1 MSDSVKK
8 IKLSTYDDL
17 FTPDSKDNLTD
28 GTPAQITLSKLIP
41 FPHHPFKLYKDEQM
55 QEMVNS
61 VQHNGVLTP
70 IIVRPGTEDGQ
81 FEIISGHNRVE
92 AARLAGLT
100 EIPAIIREM
109 DNETA
114 IVAMVDSNL
123 RQRDKLL
130 PSEKAFAYK
139 MKLEAINRQGK
150 RSDLTSG
157 QVDPKLSSGRAR
169 DLIAEEAGES
179 SKQIH
184 RFIRLTELIPPL
196 LELTDEA
203 KMALNPAVA
212 LSYLTPSE
220 QEDVLD
226 IMTMHDCSPSLSQ
239 AEHLK
244 KLSQEGS
251 LDRSAIN
258 AILSEP
264 KPQQKQIVFKGDQ
277 VEKYFPKD
285 TSPEQIQETIIR
297 LLEVWYQRRNQERGR

>member
-139 MKLEAINRQGK
+139 MKLEAIKKQGE
-150 RSDLTSG
+150 RTDLTSR
-157 QVDPKLSSGRAR
+157 QVVAKLKKADFIGDQVGESGR
-169 DLIAEEAGES
+169 
-179 SKQIH
+179 QIQ

-196 LELTDEA
+196 LELTDDA

-212 LSYLTPSE
+212 LSYLSQSE

-226 IMTMHDCSPSLSQ
+226 IMVMHDCSPSLSQ

>member
-8 IKLSTYDDL
+8 IKLSSYDDL

-61 VQHNGVLTP
+61 VQNNGVLTP
-70 IIVRPGTEDGQ
+70 IIVRPGAEQGQ

-139 MKLEAINRQGK
+139 MKLEAIKRQGERK
-150 RSDLTSG
+150 DLTSR
-157 QVDPKLSSGRAR
+157 QVVAKLKNADIIGDQVGESGR
-169 DLIAEEAGES
+169 
-179 SKQIH
+179 QIQ

-196 LELTDEA
+196 LELTDES

-226 IMTMHDCSPSLSQ
+226 IMVMHDCSPSLSQ

-264 KPQQKQIVFKGDQ
+264 KPQQKQIVFKGNQ
-277 VEKYFPKD
+277 IEKYFPKD

>member
-70 IIVRPGTEDGQ
+70 IIVRPGAEDGQ

-139 MKLEAINRQGK
+139 MKLEAIKRQGK
-150 RSDLTSG
+150 RTDLTSR
-157 QVDPKLSSGRAR
+157 QVVGKSENADVIGESVGESGR
-169 DLIAEEAGES
+169 
-179 SKQIH
+179 QIH

-196 LELTDEA
+196 LELTDVSR
-203 KMALNPAVA
+203 MALNPAVA

-226 IMTMHDCSPSLSQ
+226 IMMMHDCSPSLSQ

-285 TSPEQIQETIIR
+285 TTPEQIQETIIR

>member
-139 MKLEAINRQGK
+139 MKLEAIK
-150 RSDLTSG
+150 RSAGRPATNN
-157 QVDPKLSSGRAR
+157 SSQLGTNYRS
-169 DLIAEEAGES
+169 DELIAEQAGES
-179 SKQIH
+179 RNQIH

-196 LELTDEA
+196 LELTDESR
-203 KMALNPAVA
+203 MALNPAVA

-226 IMTMHDCSPSLSQ
+226 IMIMHDCSPSLSQ

>member
-8 IKLSTYDDL
+8 IKLSSYDDL

-130 PSEKAFAYK
+130 PSEKAYAYTLGSR
-139 MKLEAINRQGK
+139 KL
-150 RSDLTSG
+150 
-157 QVDPKLSSGRAR
+157 
-169 DLIAEEAGES
+169 
-179 SKQIH
+179 
-184 RFIRLTELIPPL
+184 
-196 LELTDEA
+196 
-203 KMALNPAVA
+203 
-212 LSYLTPSE
+212 
-220 QEDVLD
+220 
-226 IMTMHDCSPSLSQ
+226 
-239 AEHLK
+239 
-244 KLSQEGS
+244 
-251 LDRSAIN
+251 
-258 AILSEP
+258 
-264 KPQQKQIVFKGDQ
+264 
-277 VEKYFPKD
+277 
-285 TSPEQIQETIIR
+285 
-297 LLEVWYQRRNQERGR
+297 

>member
-8 IKLSTYDDL
+8 IKLSSYDDL

-70 IIVRPGTEDGQ
+70 IIVRPGDEDGQ

-139 MKLEAINRQGK
+139 MKLEAIKKQGE
-150 RSDLTSG
+150 RTDLTSR
-157 QVDPKLSSGRAR
+157 QVVAKLKKADFIGDQVGESGR
-169 DLIAEEAGES
+169 
-179 SKQIH
+179 QIQ

-196 LELTDEA
+196 LELTDESR
-203 KMALNPAVA
+203 MALNPAVA

-244 KLSQEGS
+244 KLSQEGN

>member
-8 IKLSTYDDL
+8 IKLSSYDDL

-61 VQHNGVLTP
+61 VQNNGVLTP
-70 IIVRPGTEDGQ
+70 IIVRPGAEQGQ

-100 EIPAIIREM
+100 EVPAIIREM

-130 PSEKAFAYK
+130 PSEKAYAYK
-139 MKLEAINRQGK
+139 MKLEAIKRQGE
-150 RSDLTSG
+150 RSDLTSR
-157 QVDPKLSSGRAR
+157 QVVGKSENADVIGDQVGESGR
-169 DLIAEEAGES
+169 
-179 SKQIH
+179 QIH
-184 RFIRLTELIPPL
+184 RYIRLTELIPPL

-226 IMTMHDCSPSLSQ
+226 IMIMHDCSPSLSQ

-258 AILSEP
+258 ALLSEP

-277 VEKYFPKD
+277 VKKYFPKD

>member
-8 IKLSTYDDL
+8 IKLSSYDDL

-70 IIVRPGTEDGQ
+70 IIVRPGAEDGQ

-139 MKLEAINRQGK
+139 MKLEAIKRQGK
-150 RSDLTSG
+150 RTDLTSR
-157 QVDPKLSSGRAR
+157 QVVGKSENADVIGESVGESGR
-169 DLIAEEAGES
+169 
-179 SKQIH
+179 QIH

-196 LELTDEA
+196 LELTDESR
-203 KMALNPAVA
+203 MALNPAVA

-244 KLSQEGS
+244 KLSQEGN

-258 AILSEP
+258 VILSEP

-285 TSPEQIQETIIR
+285 TTPEQIQETIIR